1 VNDTEYLAS
10 PPGQAYYNFHE
21 FMERV
26 FHLTNMAKSGIGF
39 TSGLGMLL
47 IRAVSKDG
55 KYKDELERLEKI
67 AKDPLLHSMSIM
79 AAWGAFDAFIDDFCK
94 GVLIADPSILEDKD
108 IKGKSVKVSDLLA
121 PQEVKLELVY
131 GAIKSSIDTR
141 KVEERVEQTLGFL
154 NLNSPQTAS
163 SITAAFVDSYKIRN
177 VWAHS
182 SGRADA
188 KFVKEARHLGF
199 NVGNEVALTLDQ
211 TTHYLGAIWYYGLA
225 VNNRL
230 RLKYNLEPAVLLTDA
245 VGAKLKQDFHDMY
258 PQYPYIK
265 QAGTGPGWWAET
277 PEELERIRLA
287 SEAAAGAANAT
298 PDSAPDASG
307 SVSDA
312 PAPTP
317 PNGEEPPARTCGEG
331 D

>member
-1 VNDTEYLAS
+1 MDDTEYLAS
-10 PPGQAYYNFHE
+10 PAGQAYYNFHE

-26 FHLTNMAKSGIGF
+26 FHLTNMAKSGIGI
-39 TSGLGMLL
+39 TSGLGMLF
-47 IRAVSKDG
+47 IRALSKDD
-55 KYKDELERLEKI
+55 KYKDELKRLEKV

-94 GVLIADPSILEDKD
+94 GVLAADPSLLEDKD
-108 IKGKSVKVSDLLA
+108 IKNKSVKVHHLLA

-131 GAIKSSIDTR
+131 EAIKSSIDTR

-154 NLNSPQTAS
+154 NLNTPQTAS

-199 NVGNEVALTLDQ
+199 NVGDEVSLTLDQ
-211 TTHYLGAIWYYGLA
+211 TTHYVGAIWYYGLA

-230 RLKYNLEPAVLLTDA
+230 RLKYNLEPAILLTDA
-245 VGAKLKQDFHDMY
+245 VGAKLKQDFHKMY
-258 PQYPYIK
+258 PQYPHIK
-265 QAGTGPGWWAET
+265 QTGTGPGWWAET
-277 PEELERIRLA
+277 PEEMEQTRLA
-287 SEAAAGAANAT
+287 SEAAASAADAT
-298 PDSAPDASG
+298 PDSPPDASRP
-307 SVSDA
+307 VSDA
-312 PAPTP
+312 PSPTP
-317 PNGEEPPARTCGEG
+317 PDGEEPPAGARGQG